1 MKNQGPINMFVFT
14 ALECEAKTII
24 NQYKLKKQNTLH
36 PFSIYKSDQIILTVT
51 GLGKV
56 AMAAGVAYTLAKF
69 SESTLPIL
77 INVGIAGHKN
87 IDVGDLLVASK
98 VVDVDSG
105 KVFYPQ
111 LIGNG
116 WPESCEITTSVGPS
130 VDYRADCLNDMEA
143 SAFYEI
149 AVKFSSSELI
159 HCIKVVSDNEGSSLD
174 NIQPKLVVD
183 WLARHES
190 EIEAIFSHLQR
201 LRLSI
206 TATELPEFNKILNNW
221 HFTVT
226 GTVRLKA
233 LLRQWRV
240 LTSTAWEV
248 DVTEFSSGKDVLRTL
263 EAEVGRLRV
272 EL

>member
-1 MKNQGPINMFVFT
+1 MKNQSSINMFVFT

-24 NQYKLKKQNTLH
+24 NQYKLKKENNRH
-36 PFSIYKSDQIILTVT
+36 PFSIYQNDKIILTVT
-51 GLGKV
+51 GIGKV
-56 AMAAGVAYTLAKF
+56 AMAAGVAYTLALF

-87 IDVGDLLVASK
+87 TAVGGLFVASK
-98 VVDVDSG
+98 VADVDSG

-111 LIGNG
+111 LIGRN
-116 WPESCEITTSVGPS
+116 WPESCEITTSAGPC
-130 VDYRADCLNDMEA
+130 VEYRADCLHDMEA

-159 HCIKVVSDNEGSSLD
+159 HCIKVVSDNEDSSID
-174 NIQPKLVVD
+174 NIQPKQVIE
-183 WLARHES
+183 WLAKHEL
-190 EIEAIFSHLQR
+190 EIDAIFAKLQQ

-206 TATELPEFNKILNNW
+206 TATELPEFNRILNNW
-221 HFTVT
+221 HFTVS
-226 GTVRLKA
+226 GKVRLKA

-240 LTSTAWEV
+240 LTSTEWDVE
-248 DVTEFSSGKDVLRTL
+248 VTEYRSGKDVLRNL

-272 EL
+272 DL